1 MVVLSGRIVVEVTID
16 VGIVGVSVVATVA
29 EVFDGTGA
37 AAAE

>member
-16 VGIVGVSVVATVA
+16 VGIVGVSVVTTVA
-29 EVFDGTGA
+29 EVFEGA